1 MPQEALTHAANAA
14 IPLRILVVDDD
25 PADLELCLQKL
36 QRSEIPFEVDV
47 ARTRDEFVG
56 KLRTGHERID
66 VILTDYRMNGWTGL
80 DALAYVKTNYPEIP
94 VILLSG
100 TLGDELAVDCIKRGI
115 TDYILKDQMARLP
128 SAVRRAQEERA
139 LREAEYRALL
149 ALRESEEHYRG
160 LVQNATYGICRLTPE
175 GRLLEVNPSLV
186 RMLGFESADELL
198 AEETTHSFYYD
209 ASVREALRREL
220 LTRERCDKTV
230 DWRRKD
236 GKIIT
241 VRINGRLAR
250 STPRDNG
257 SARESVEVI
266 VEDVTERLALEK
278 QLVQSQKFEAIG
290 QLAGGIAHDFNNMIG
305 AILGWADLG
314 LDECGPDSPL
324 RRYFDKVHHQA
335 DRAAALTRQLL
346 TFARRQ
352 LFEPRPIDIN
362 QTAVETVSLLEKVIG
377 SNIEIRATLAPD
389 LAVVRADPVQVE
401 QVLMNL
407 CINARDAMPNG
418 GKLTIETF
426 NVTLDGSFCAS
437 QTLAHPGPYVVL
449 CVTDSGLGIDAATMD
464 RIFEPFFT
472 TKEVG
477 KGTGLGLAT
486 VWGIVRQHNGFLQ
499 VQSELGKGSAFKIYL
514 PADSSASAPVE
525 RPQVSTNATG
535 GSETIL
541 IAEDH
546 DGLRQMALEIL
557 GNLGYRTIVASDG
570 EQALANFRAHR
581 DRIDLAL
588 LDVMLP
594 KMAGP
599 EVYARLQKERPG
611 LPVIFATGY
620 SPDLE
625 LLQSVVARGLPVL
638 QKPYTARD
646 LGRKIRETLDQ
657 RYSSQAKALFL

>member
-1 MPQEALTHAANAA
+1 MLPEALTGPAVGVT
-14 IPLRILVVDDD
+14 PLRILVVDDD
-25 PADLELCLQKL
+25 PADLELCLQRLK
-36 QRSEIPFEVDV
+36 RSEIPFDAEV
-47 ARTRDEFVG
+47 ASSQEEFVS
-56 KLRTGHERID
+56 KLKSTGETID
-66 VILTDYRMNGWTGL
+66 VILTDYRMKGWTGI
-80 DALAYVKTNYPEIP
+80 DALAYVKRNCPDIP

-128 SAVRRAQEERA
+128 TAVRRAQEERA
-139 LREAEYRALL
+139 LRQAEHRALL
-149 ALRESEEHYRG
+149 ALRESEEHYRSM
-160 LVQNATYGICRLTPE
+160 VQNATYGICRLTAE
-175 GRLLEVNPSLV
+175 GTFLEVNPSLA
-186 RMLGFESADELL
+186 RMLGFESVEELL
-198 AEETTHSFYYD
+198 REGTTHSFYCD
-209 ASVREALRREL
+209 VSTRDTLRREL
-220 LTRERCDKTV
+220 LEMGRCDQTV

-241 VRINGRLAR
+241 VRISGRLAR
-250 STPRDNG
+250 SSPRENG
-257 SARESVEVI
+257 DLRDSAEVI
-266 VEDVTERLALEK
+266 VEDITERLALEK

-314 LDECGPDSPL
+314 LDECGADSPL
-324 RRYFDKVHHQA
+324 RRYFEKVRHQA
-335 DRAAALTRQLL
+335 NRAAALTRQLL

-389 LAVVRADPVQVE
+389 LAVVRADPVQME

-407 CINARDAMPNG
+407 CINARDAMPKG
-418 GKLTIETF
+418 GVLNIETL
-426 NVTLDGSFCAS
+426 NATLDERFCTS
-437 QTLAHPGPYVVL
+437 QPLAHPGAYVVL
-449 CVTDSGLGIDAATMD
+449 RVIDGGSGMVAPTMD

-486 VWGIVRQHNGFLQ
+486 VWGIVRQHSGFLQ
-499 VQSELGKGSAFKIYL
+499 VESQLGKGSTFSIYF
-514 PADSSASAPVE
+514 PADAGAPAPAE
-525 RPQVSTNATG
+525 RSQLAAPARG

-541 IAEDH
+541 VAEDH
-546 DGLRQMALEIL
+546 DGLRQMALETL
-557 GNLGYRTIVASDG
+557 HNLGYRTIAACDG
-570 EQALANFRAHR
+570 EEATALFSENRQV
-581 DRIDLAL
+581 IDLAL

-594 KMAGP
+594 KVTGP
-599 EVYARLQKERPG
+599 EVYARLHRERPD

-625 LLQSVVARGLPVL
+625 LLQSVMERGLPVL
-638 QKPYTARD
+638 QKPYSPRD
-646 LGRKIRETLDQ
+646 LGRKVWETLDQ
-657 RYSSQAKALFL
+657 QRRLAGL